1 MSERTPSELIED
13 IIEAI
18 NRIMIYI
25 DNLTYNEFLDDL
37 KTQDAVVR
45 NIEIIG
51 EAAKMIP
58 LHIRQKYSRIPWK
71 EIAGTRDKLI
81 HDYFGVNFDIVWAII
96 KNDLPELRKQIE
108 SIKSDMRF

>member
-1 MSERTPSELIED
+1 M
-13 IIEAI
+13 
-18 NRIMIYI
+18 
-25 DNLTYNEFLDDL
+25 YNEFLNDL

-51 EAAKMIP
+51 EAVKKMP